1 MSGSILGSEV
11 NIFHTFVIMKLIKKI
26 LFVLA
31 LGLTTL
37 VSSPVSVNAQCAM
50 CSLTAQNATENG
62 NTQGK
67 GLNNA
72 ILFLLAMPYLAAA
85 GIGFLWYKKY
95 RPKKKVRMDEGPIS
109 LN

>member
-1 MSGSILGSEV
+1 
-11 NIFHTFVIMKLIKKI
+11 MKLVKRLLFI
-26 LFVLA
+26 LVL
-31 LGLTTL
+31 GITTP
-37 VSSPVSVNAQCAM
+37 VVTAVPVSAQCAM

-62 NTQGK
+62 NNQGK